1 MKAIKG
7 KVLIKID
14 TLQKTKYAFQ
24 TGEQIVI
31 ERGYNF
37 NLREDRASMA
47 YVIDSDQLPEGAP
60 ILVHH
65 LSVEETYAVPY
76 IHLFLTEEEIAEGY
90 KIFSIPYDMVSAYFE
105 DGVWKPCKD
114 FLITQRIYEPY
125 QGEIVGIPHQRIK
138 RRLYVI
144 RGEDNWDGQT
154 RDLSGKVIVVL
165 DNSDVE
171 IIFHNEQH
179 REERVMRTRHR
190 EILGIDEGMTK
201 KVQKNLYLVGLS
213 EDNCE
218 PLNKNIQCQIQKNQQ
233 KNLLLQ

>member
-1 MKAIKG
+1 MKAIKN

-14 TLQKTKYAFQ
+14 TLQKTKYAFS

-47 YVIDSDQLPEGAP
+47 YVIDSDQLPKDAP

-76 IHLFLTEEEIAEGY
+76 NDLFLSEDEIKEGF
-90 KIFSIPYDMVSAYFE
+90 KVFCIPYDMVSAYFE
-105 DGVWKPCKD
+105 DGEWKPCKD
-114 FLITQRIYEPY
+114 FLITKRMFKPYE
-125 QGEIVGIPHQRIK
+125 GELVGIPHERVK

-144 RGEDNWDGQT
+144 RGEDTWDGET
-154 RDLSGKVIVVL
+154 RDLAGKVIVVL

-190 EILGIDEGMTK
+190 EILGIDEGMANDLK
-201 KVQKNLYLVGLS
+201 KNVYLVGLS
-213 EDNCE
+213 EQYCKPINE
-218 PLNKNIQCQIQKNQQ
+218 NQQ
-233 KNLLLQ
+233 CPNQPTQEKSHLLL